1 MKNICFVCGL
11 NRETFDRFAD
21 GYENHH
27 KRDHHLWYYVY
38 YIYNITI
45 KPVGD

>member
-1 MKNICFVCGL
+1 MIKILFFFFKIK
-11 NRETFDRFAD
+11 FDRFAD

-27 KRDHHLWYYVY
+27 TRDHHLWYYVY